1 MTWSWGPTGR
11 RVFRVRVP
19 YEAREVLVQYGP
31 VALGDAPKKKVR
43 RCRVSLKQGAYV
55 FFSWPSKTTTIKS
68 DSTCFGS
75 FAWVWNVVEQR
86 GSFWFRN
93 LDPDT
98 EVIFAIFL
106 HRPYDYFCQQNRVFF
121 CHTPRLFEETL
132 LTLNLAPWTT
142 VPGGGA
148 ALQGAT
154 RRATVSETGKDV
166 LPVRF
171 ETGEEVNRKKTW
183 NFGEIWSVG
192 ILGKADLLTWISR
205 RFFWQFYGWWNVC
218 TLKKQT
224 CNIFFLR
231 SRVCIN
237 VYFLILHITYI
248 RISLNLA
255 WPLFS
260 TPKKG
265 HLCQSLAAGRRR
277 LLLRCEKISRLI
289 LWDLFV
295 LGHGGMFS

>member
-1 MTWSWGPTGR
+1 M
-11 RVFRVRVP
+11 FRWNKVPMFFFLGQVRP
-19 YEAREVLVQYGP
+19 RQSNQILLALEVLLEFGMLWNNG
-31 VALGDAPKKKVR
+31 ALFDFEILILT
-43 RCRVSLKQGAYV
+43 LKSSSPYFYIDLMITFV
-55 FFSWPSKTTTIKS
+55 
-68 DSTCFGS
+68 
-75 FAWVWNVVEQR
+75 NR
-86 GSFWFRN
+86 
-93 LDPDT
+93 T
-98 EVIFAIFL
+98 EF
-106 HRPYDYFCQQNRVFF
+106 FF